1 MTSKNALAST
11 SVSRTLFFSSCL
23 KEKKKTVSL
32 DENMFQVLQS
42 PSEVSRK
49 IFARVR
55 VVIVMVSSYVLTML
69 RYIVVSIVS

>member
-23 KEKKKTVSL
+23 KAKKKTVSL

>member
-1 MTSKNALAST
+1 M
-11 SVSRTLFFSSCL
+11 
-23 KEKKKTVSL
+23 
-32 DENMFQVLQS
+32 LQS

>member
-1 MTSKNALAST
+1 MTSKNAFAST

-23 KEKKKTVSL
+23 KAKKTVSL

-55 VVIVMVSSYVLTML
+55 VVIVTVSSTYYAKVYS
-69 RYIVVSIVS
+69 R

>member
-1 MTSKNALAST
+1 MDARTRKNKQT
-11 SVSRTLFFSSCL
+11 D
-23 KEKKKTVSL
+23 KQKKKTVSL